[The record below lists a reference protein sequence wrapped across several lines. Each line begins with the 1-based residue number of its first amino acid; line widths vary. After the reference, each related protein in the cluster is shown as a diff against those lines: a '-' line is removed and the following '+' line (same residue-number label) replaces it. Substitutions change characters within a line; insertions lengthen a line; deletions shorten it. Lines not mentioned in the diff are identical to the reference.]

1 MIKIAIP
8 ILVCFFFSMTIGNEQ
23 EIQECS
29 RQIYMTNG
37 VIFSLKDEE
46 QDKLMKLFIEN
57 FTYEEI
63 LKFLIL
69 PDITNYEPV
78 YYSNVAFDLID
89 QENIIQDLILR
100 AIPEYFHL
108 EDYTLLKTFRN
119 IDIALKLLSR
129 AYRFTFGNNKNCVE
143 DGIIKCKIIAL
154 LKKTK
159 NNNIQHQNYRCTKDE
174 YCVIKTVYNDGNITI
189 KRYFDEYYEP
199 WNEYAAVTIVN
210 DKITYDF
217 FGNLD

>member
-100 AIPEYFHL
+100 AIP
-108 EDYTLLKTFRN
+108 
-119 IDIALKLLSR
+119 
-129 AYRFTFGNNKNCVE
+129 GNNKNCVE